1 MSRNSSS
8 TMGYWKHK
16 AKHSVTTTSSLAR
29 VSTASLFGSRG
40 GDNSRKISAPFTFKT
55 MWLRFCRM
63 FSRCP
68 RERLCKQVREEW
80 KWLAFCQFWI
90 IPWASVLCLLR
101 IQNFPNF
108 PWDQVEVTVHEY
120 FIQWNISHY
129 YHQKYVFILPIACF
143 SPLVLWPKD
152 HKVFQPISQWLQ
164 LCKFLFSSPKGII
177 AQLTSNFPFP

>member
-108 PWDQVEVTVHEY
+108 PWDQAEVTVHEY
-120 FIQWNISHY
+120 FIQWNISY
-129 YHQKYVFILPIACF
+129 YHHQTMYLF
-143 SPLVLWPKD
+143 SQLLVSVLWCYGLKTTKCSNPLVND
-152 HKVFQPISQWLQ
+152 YSYVSFS
-164 LCKFLFSSPKGII
+164 FLVPR
-177 AQLTSNFPFP
+177 A